1 LEHQVY
7 IELRPKRYRCPYCNE
22 HPTTTQRCAWYEPNS
37 PHTKAFERRML
48 RSLINSTVSD
58 VSRKHGLGEEAVE
71 GMLDRHVAREVDWT
85 RFTALRVLGLD
96 EIALTKGHRDFVTIV
111 SARAPDG
118 ELAVLAVLPDRTK
131 ETVKAFLDTI
141 PERLKA
147 TVKQVCTDMYEGYI
161 NAVREALP
169 QAQVVVD
176 RFHVAK
182 AYRACADTLRHAS
195 IPQQEL
201 KRLKAELPEAEYA
214 ALKGTLW
221 LFRKNG
227 ADLSAEEREKL
238 DRLFAHSP
246 ALKAAY
252 TLRELLTEVFD
263 TAPSKAQASVYLQG
277 WCGLVEACGLSCF
290 DSFLTTLDNRLEEI
304 TNYFLDRQ
312 TSGFVEGLN
321 NKIKVLKRRCY
332 GLLNPAR
339 LFQRLH
345 LDLAGYRLFGC
356 A

>member
-1 LEHQVY
+1 
-7 IELRPKRYRCPYCNE
+7 
-22 HPTTTQRCAWYEPNS
+22 
-37 PHTKAFERRML
+37 
-48 RSLINSTVSD
+48 
-58 VSRKHGLGEEAVE
+58 
-71 GMLDRHVAREVDWT
+71 MLDRHVAREVDWT

-118 ELAVLAVLPDRTK
+118 ALAVVLPDRTK
-131 ETVKAFLDTI
+131 ETVKTFLDTM

-201 KRLKAELPEAEYA
+201 KRLKAELPEAEYT

-246 ALKAAY
+246 ALKAAPC
-252 TLRELLTEVFD
+252 V
-263 TAPSKAQASVYLQG
+263 
-277 WCGLVEACGLSCF
+277 
-290 DSFLTTLDNRLEEI
+290 
-304 TNYFLDRQ
+304 
-312 TSGFVEGLN
+312 
-321 NKIKVLKRRCY
+321 KIVVALIVL
-332 GLLNPAR
+332 
-339 LFQRLH
+339 
-345 LDLAGYRLFGC
+345 
-356 A
+356 

>member
-1 LEHQVY
+1 
-7 IELRPKRYRCPYCNE
+7 
-22 HPTTTQRCAWYEPNS
+22 
-37 PHTKAFERRML
+37 M
-48 RSLINSTVSD
+48 
-58 VSRKHGLGEEAVE
+58 
-71 GMLDRHVAREVDWT
+71 
-85 RFTALRVLGLD
+85 
-96 EIALTKGHRDFVTIV
+96 
-111 SARAPDG
+111 
-118 ELAVLAVLPDRTK
+118 
-131 ETVKAFLDTI
+131 

-147 TVKQVCTDMYEGYI
+147 TVKQVCTDMYEDYI

-169 QAQVVVD
+169 RAQVVVD

-214 ALKGTLW
+214 ALKGTLLRYRRG

-238 DRLFAHSP
+238 DRLFAYSP

-263 TAPSKAQASVYLQG
+263 TALSKAQASVYLQG
-277 WCGLVEACGLSCF
+277 WGHLVEECGLSCF
-290 DSFLTTLDNRLEEI
+290 DSFLTTLDNRREEI

-312 TSGFVEGLN
+312 TSGFVEGPN